1 MFRCAP
7 RTGLTAAAVAVGL
20 GLVTPLLVPA
30 PAQAAKPGPTDPA
43 RPAIPAKYLQ
53 QQISWAPC
61 SFDGAIKATVPDAPT
76 TNCATITAPMDWNN
90 PTAHPDIK
98 VAIAYSQATG
108 KSQGL
113 LMSNPG
119 GPGGAG
125 LTLSAGLAAQ
135 KPQLFSD
142 FDLVGFDPRGFG
154 RSEALRCVTSQAE
167 LDALPTTP
175 DRRERTKQ
183 THNAE
188 VAEAQLLA
196 KACNATEFAPF
207 VSTQQ
212 TVYDMDLVR
221 ELLKARQFSFV
232 GYSYGTW
239 LGGWYADTYPE
250 RVGRFVL
257 DSNMDFANTQW
268 QNVNFDPF
276 SGQRRR
282 DQLFQWIAR
291 QNDQVR
297 DGLGGTPEQVLARYE
312 TIRAGLV
319 TLVKNQNSQ
328 VAAESLDGNIY
339 SDIYGNTRFIRALL
353 DILVHEEYV
362 RSPSDSGRIE
372 ARHVEAAWARL
383 SPDLQAYETLANMK
397 TRYRVSAQA
406 SSATAA
412 TAEVTQ
418 DRRSILANARREAT
432 SDVVNLGAIGTV
444 VRCNDTAWSS
454 DTRFYLRE
462 ADRMAKKYPF
472 YGYMNGVPMCA
483 YWQSA
488 PQDRRID
495 LKDSPRV
502 LMVQSELDPATA
514 YEGAERTRK
523 RLGDRARFIG
533 IDDEGEHGQYIGSQS
548 QCVEQIGDRFLFTGE
563 LPGKDEV
570 CGTSPLPEDSAVYPF
585 PGPIGGKAV
594 PLPKKTGVKNPNGGL
609 NPVLRKS
616 FDEVANART

>member
-1 MFRCAP
+1 MFPSAR
-7 RTGLTAAAVAVGL
+7 RRGLTAAVVAVGL
-20 GLVTPLLVPA
+20 GLVTPLLVTV
-30 PAQAAKPGPTDPA
+30 PAQAAAPKDPP

-53 QQISWAPC
+53 QQITWAPC
-61 SFDGAIKATVPDAPT
+61 SFDAAVKASVPDAPT

-98 VAIAYSQATG
+98 VAIAYSRATG
-108 KSQGL
+108 SSKGL

-125 LTLSAGLAAQ
+125 LSVSAGLGAQ
-135 KPQLFSD
+135 KPQLFKD
-142 FDLVGFDPRGFG
+142 FDLVGLDPRGFG
-154 RSEALRCVTSQAE
+154 RSEALRCLTSQAE

-175 DRRERTKQ
+175 DRRERTQQ
-183 THNAE
+183 THTAE
-188 VAEAQLLA
+188 IAEAQLLA
-196 KACNATEFAPF
+196 KACSATEFAPF

-221 ELLKARQFSFV
+221 ALLQARQLNFV

-268 QNVNFDPF
+268 LNVNFDPF

-282 DQLFQWIAR
+282 DQLFGWIAR
-291 QNDQVR
+291 QNGQVR

-312 TIRAGLV
+312 SIRGGLV
-319 TLVKNQNSQ
+319 SLVKERDSQ
-328 VAAESLDGNIY
+328 VAAEGLDGNIY
-339 SDIYGNTRFIRALL
+339 SDIYSNTRFIRALL

-372 ARHVEAAWARL
+372 ARHVEAAWARI

-397 TRYRVSAQA
+397 ARYRVASQA

-418 DRRSILANARREAT
+418 DRRSILANARNDAASPE
-432 SDVVNLGAIGTV
+432 VNLGAIGTV
-444 VRCNDTAWSS
+444 VRCNDTAWSKDS
-454 DTRFYLRE
+454 RFYLRE
-462 ADRMAKKYPF
+462 ADRMAQKYPF

-483 YWQSA
+483 YWQYA

-495 LKDSPRV
+495 LKESPRV

-523 RLGDRARFIG
+523 RLGERARFIG
-533 IDDEGEHGQYIGSQS
+533 IDDEGEHGQYVGSQS
-548 QCVEQIGDRFLFTGE
+548 QCVEEIGDRFLFTGE
-563 LPGKDEV
+563 LPGRDQI

-585 PGPIGGKAV
+585 AGPVDGKSV
-594 PLPKKTGVKNPNGGL
+594 PLPKRSGSKNPNGGL

-616 FDEVANART
+616 FDEVANSRS